1 MATPRTDSEE
11 SRFSDELESWV
22 EGPRPVTIGGLAN
35 AIDERSFAVVLAVL
49 LFPSAL
55 PIPTGGVTHVFE
67 LVAARVA
74 GQMVVGRRE
83 LWLPKWMAR
92 HELGEKLTEKG
103 IPAIIRRVRWFERLA
118 RPRLA
123 RLLDT
128 RVATSVL
135 GVVLLVFVAGAFVA
149 PPFTGLDTLPS
160 LGVVVV
166 ALGILFSDALLVG
179 AGIVAGIAGLVLEVV
194 LGLAAWSLL

>member
-22 EGPRPVTIGGLAN
+22 EGHRPVTIGGLAD

-67 LVAARVA
+67 LVAALVA
-74 GQMVVGRRE
+74 VQMVVGRRE